1 MAIDKG
7 GNKAVFIQGKPSGVR
22 MIVLSFLVLILFTG
36 SAVAQE
42 SADELVAL
50 LAKNDYRASMKL
62 EAMGLEA
69 LPALEKALDDPN
81 YTAHFFVV
89 LVLRRIGLPETI
101 PLFKKALDYD
111 TRVRDAAVE
120 GLLMFKES
128 GVTKTTA
135 ELLTDEKDNQEL
147 VLTIMRA
154 ALKND
159 YNLVELLTDLFEP
172 LYIGVE
178 HAKQVERTANVAAVL
193 FIENQGEADIF
204 TDMLKSMAVA
214 EEPQIRML
222 AMNTFFRIS
231 EIAVSLGQKDELAL
245 QGIIEVLLAA
255 VENPSEVNETQALAA
270 STLSILAPADPRAA
284 ANFVKVLTERDALKK
299 STKADD
305 MQWTAVRALEKYGV
319 LQIDQIQKLLE
330 ILPELEAEMRWRLA
344 PVFVES
350 GKADAKIVDKL
361 GDKLAVEKSQDL
373 KFYLVRVIGAI
384 GDKAAGINHLLSDLL
399 VKETE
404 PMIREAILAALSR
417 IN

>member
-1 MAIDKG
+1 M
-7 GNKAVFIQGKPSGVR
+7 
-22 MIVLSFLVLILFTG
+22 
-36 SAVAQE
+36 
-42 SADELVAL
+42 
-50 LAKNDYRASMKL
+50 
-62 EAMGLEA
+62 
-69 LPALEKALDDPN
+69 
-81 YTAHFFVV
+81 
-89 LVLRRIGLPETI
+89 
-101 PLFKKALDYD
+101 
-111 TRVRDAAVE
+111 
-120 GLLMFKES
+120 
-128 GVTKTTA
+128 
-135 ELLTDEKDNQEL
+135 
-147 VLTIMRA
+147 
-154 ALKND
+154 
-159 YNLVELLTDLFEP
+159 FEP
-172 LYIGVE
+172 LNIGVE

-214 EEPQIRML
+214 EKPQIWML
-222 AMNTFFRIS
+222 AMNTFLRIS
-231 EIAVSLGQKDELAL
+231 EIAVSLGQKDELAP

-284 ANFVKVLTERDALKK
+284 ANFVKVLTERDVLKK

-319 LQIDQIQKLLE
+319 LQIDQIQQLLE

-417 IN
+417 INLRKNNSAVFSWYTAELFLFHQHLN